1 MADVVKFECKV
12 QGKKG
17 WSPLCPTDGKKKEEE
32 REVNAVQ
39 CIM

>member
-17 WSPLCPTDGKKKEEE
+17 WSPLCPTDGKKKDGEK
-32 REVNAVQ
+32 
-39 CIM
+39 

>member
-17 WSPLCPTDGKKKEEE
+17 WSSLCPTDGKKKEEE